1 MLITKSRIAYALAL
15 WVGVGI
21 VYGAPGLS
29 APRWIEE
36 GPGPILNADS
46 FIPPNNPVS
55 GAINA
60 IAANQ
65 TNPDLVYAGTVNGGI
80 WKTTNPTA
88 DSPSWSPLTD
98 RRLPGLSINSL
109 AVSPLHP
116 HILFAGT
123 GSTSSYNFDG
133 SPGFGV
139 ARSAD
144 GGRTWTVLAQD
155 TFSGRRINSIVPTA
169 LDDGNVVL
177 AATLIDSPP
186 GESTTANLV
195 IPAGGVFRSDDMG
208 DSFVRLSGNG
218 SSGLPDQGVS
228 SLVADPGNRKR
239 FYAAVPAFLSNATG
253 SEGVYRSDD
262 GGVTWA
268 AVNTGLTDLDSSLR
282 ILLAI
287 HNNHFHR
294 TNVVYAAILGK
305 ARPGLLGV
313 FRSDDLGA
321 TWTALGVPPYDIYT
335 SGQQF
340 THGALAAD
348 PTDPNVVFIR
358 GDFNPAAR
366 GDASLLPQS
375 PWIGL
380 FGEET
385 NRTSPHADSRRMAFD
400 ANGDLLEADDGVF
413 IDLLIRT
420 TVSVNATGRQSMA
433 TFALRNSTRSRTIR

>member
-1 MLITKSRIAYALAL
+1 
-15 WVGVGI
+15 
-21 VYGAPGLS
+21 
-29 APRWIEE
+29 
-36 GPGPILNADS
+36 
-46 FIPPNNPVS
+46 
-55 GAINA
+55 
-60 IAANQ
+60 
-65 TNPDLVYAGTVNGGI
+65 
-80 WKTTNPTA
+80 
-88 DSPSWSPLTD
+88 
-98 RRLPGLSINSL
+98 
-109 AVSPLHP
+109 
-116 HILFAGT
+116 
-123 GSTSSYNFDG
+123 
-133 SPGFGV
+133 
-139 ARSAD
+139 
-144 GGRTWTVLAQD
+144 VLAQD

-321 TWTALGVPPYDIYT
+321 TWTALGVPPYDIFT